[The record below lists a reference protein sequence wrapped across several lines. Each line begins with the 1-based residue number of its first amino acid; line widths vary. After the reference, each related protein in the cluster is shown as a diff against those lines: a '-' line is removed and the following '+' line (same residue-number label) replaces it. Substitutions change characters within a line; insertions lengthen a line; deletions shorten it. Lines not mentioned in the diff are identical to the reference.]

1 MFENQH
7 YVQRLGETKLNPYTA
22 FGCLLNYLVQPRKE
36 IFLPM
41 YDQFHQMTNPDPS
54 VLKISIQVRS
64 GDQVWGSNG
73 NAHNAADG
81 EAMLAGM
88 NRFFSC
94 AEQIEKFVLK
104 DNPGKYSSVLWFL
117 ATDSKALRHAAAAHY
132 GGKVVTALHTHL
144 EHSGKEQ
151 SVCTAGEAC
160 VVSDLGFNTAAAEWW
175 LLGYADYHVITLYSG
190 FGRSGAFRTLSTDR
204 IYTVHQ
210 SPIQCNKGSFSN
222 LETLMYDW
230 AGI

>member
-1 MFENQH
+1 
-7 YVQRLGETKLNPYTA
+7 
-22 FGCLLNYLVQPRKE
+22 
-36 IFLPM
+36 M
-41 YDQFHQMTNPDPS
+41 YEQFQQMTKPDPS

-64 GDQVWGSNG
+64 GDQVWGSNA
-73 NAHNAADG
+73 NTHNPADG
-81 EAMLAGM
+81 DAMLAGL

-94 AEQIEKFVLK
+94 AEQIEKFVLEE
-104 DNPGKYSSVLWFL
+104 NPGKYSSVLWFL
-117 ATDSKALRHAAAAHY
+117 ATDSKTLRHAASAHY
-132 GGKVVTALHTHL
+132 GSKVVTALHTHL

-210 SPIQCNKGSFSN
+210 SAVTCNKGGFSN
-222 LETLMYDW
+222 LENLMYDW